1 MYMTEFSCKSY
12 FAIRSLY
19 DKNKNSIEQGRFKY
33 KFPLRNFNISSNSII
48 LNPFLELQD
57 IF

>member
-1 MYMTEFSCKSY
+1 MTEFSCKSY

-19 DKNKNSIEQGRFKY
+19 DKKKNSIEQGRFKY

>member
-1 MYMTEFSCKSY
+1 MNEFSCRSY

-19 DKNKNSIEQGRFKY
+19 DTKTNSIEQGKY
-33 KFPLRNFNISSNSII
+33 KYKVSLQNFEISSNSII
-48 LNPFLELQD
+48 PNPFLELQD